1 MLLFLL
7 VIWVFRDHY
16 QEILRNIQAVS
27 IRELLLLLGMGLA
40 YQMLE
45 SAVCF
50 AMIRRRL
57 PTFSYRQAVEV
68 TFLGVFGN
76 VSTLSVGS
84 VPMQSYYLHHCG
96 MMTGCGIGT
105 MMLEYIFHKSS
116 VLIYTTVMLLFQ
128 GRWLSETGRGFSRY
142 IPLGY
147 GICALIIAALVLLCA
162 WEKVQWFASWVIDHL
177 PNTEKWEGRKRLWK
191 DNLSSLH
198 TESPKL
204 LHDHWCLLKVL
215 LFNGLK
221 LFCLYTIPFLCM
233 EILGISGPS
242 FWHVQLLTALMHL
255 ISNALPNV
263 AGVGPVEFA
272 FVLIFSHYMEL
283 GQYNSPLTG
292 TLYQFPAPGKKTYGG
307 GFYFHFDREPDQ
319 QGVSHFMNGC
329 LLQNLCEYTYH
340 TWEPGFAALQLR
352 SSVDDP
358 WAELPIHTIV
368 GGAYSSNDLMVH
380 KLNLAEKVDADAV
393 VPYLLTGRYDR
404 TAFMETG
411 RI

>member
-1 MLLFLL
+1 MDKKQWKTVAISAATLLLLFLL

-128 GRWLSETGRGFSRY
+128 G
-142 IPLGY
+142 PL
-147 GICALIIAALVLLCA
+147 AQRN
-162 WEKVQWFASWVIDHL
+162 W
-177 PNTEKWEGRKRLWK
+177 PRLFP
-191 DNLSSLH
+191 LH
-198 TESPKL
+198 TVGIWNLRSDYSGTGSAVRLGKGAVV
-204 LHDHWCLLKVL
+204 C
-215 LFNGLK
+215 
-221 LFCLYTIPFLCM
+221 
-233 EILGISGPS
+233 ILG
-242 FWHVQLLTALMHL
+242 
-255 ISNALPNV
+255 
-263 AGVGPVEFA
+263 
-272 FVLIFSHYMEL
+272 
-283 GQYNSPLTG
+283 
-292 TLYQFPAPGKKTYGG
+292 
-307 GFYFHFDREPDQ
+307 D
-319 QGVSHFMNGC
+319 
-329 LLQNLCEYTYH
+329 
-340 TWEPGFAALQLR
+340 
-352 SSVDDP
+352 
-358 WAELPIHTIV
+358 
-368 GGAYSSNDLMVH
+368 
-380 KLNLAEKVDADAV
+380 
-393 VPYLLTGRYDR
+393 
-404 TAFMETG
+404 
-411 RI
+411 

>member
-1 MLLFLL
+1 MDKKQWKTVAISAATLLLLFLL

-68 TFLGVFGN
+68 TSLGVFGN

-272 FVLIFSHYMEL
+272 FVLIFSHYMEYAQASSAL
-283 GQYNSPLTG
+283 ILFRVATFF
-292 TLYQFPAPGKKTYGG
+292 FPFILSILVFLRVQRRVLNDSQKT
-307 GFYFHFDREPDQ
+307 
-319 QGVSHFMNGC
+319 
-329 LLQNLCEYTYH
+329 
-340 TWEPGFAALQLR
+340 
-352 SSVDDP
+352 
-358 WAELPIHTIV
+358 
-368 GGAYSSNDLMVH
+368 
-380 KLNLAEKVDADAV
+380 
-393 VPYLLTGRYDR
+393 
-404 TAFMETG
+404 
-411 RI
+411 

>member
-1 MLLFLL
+1 MENSSNQCRYTFAFIPAGNLGVSGIIIRRFCG
-7 VIWVFRDHY
+7 IS
-16 QEILRNIQAVS
+16 AVS

-162 WEKVQWFASWVIDHL
+162 WEKVPVV
-177 PNTEKWEGRKRLWK
+177 
-191 DNLSSLH
+191 
-198 TESPKL
+198 
-204 LHDHWCLLKVL
+204 C
-215 LFNGLK
+215 
-221 LFCLYTIPFLCM
+221 
-233 EILGISGPS
+233 ILG
-242 FWHVQLLTALMHL
+242 
-255 ISNALPNV
+255 
-263 AGVGPVEFA
+263 
-272 FVLIFSHYMEL
+272 
-283 GQYNSPLTG
+283 
-292 TLYQFPAPGKKTYGG
+292 
-307 GFYFHFDREPDQ
+307 D
-319 QGVSHFMNGC
+319 
-329 LLQNLCEYTYH
+329 
-340 TWEPGFAALQLR
+340 
-352 SSVDDP
+352 
-358 WAELPIHTIV
+358 
-368 GGAYSSNDLMVH
+368 
-380 KLNLAEKVDADAV
+380 
-393 VPYLLTGRYDR
+393 
-404 TAFMETG
+404 
-411 RI
+411 

>member
-1 MLLFLL
+1 
-7 VIWVFRDHY
+7 
-16 QEILRNIQAVS
+16 
-27 IRELLLLLGMGLA
+27 
-40 YQMLE
+40 
-45 SAVCF
+45 
-50 AMIRRRL
+50 
-57 PTFSYRQAVEV
+57 
-68 TFLGVFGN
+68 
-76 VSTLSVGS
+76 
-84 VPMQSYYLHHCG
+84 
-96 MMTGCGIGT
+96 
-105 MMLEYIFHKSS
+105 
-116 VLIYTTVMLLFQ
+116 MLLFQ
-128 GRWLSETGRGFSRY
+128 GRWLSETGRSFSRY

-272 FVLIFSHYMEL
+272 FVLIFSHYMEYAQASSAL
-283 GQYNSPLTG
+283 ILFRVATFF
-292 TLYQFPAPGKKTYGG
+292 FPFILSILVFLRVQRRVLNDSQKT
-307 GFYFHFDREPDQ
+307 
-319 QGVSHFMNGC
+319 
-329 LLQNLCEYTYH
+329 
-340 TWEPGFAALQLR
+340 
-352 SSVDDP
+352 
-358 WAELPIHTIV
+358 
-368 GGAYSSNDLMVH
+368 
-380 KLNLAEKVDADAV
+380 
-393 VPYLLTGRYDR
+393 
-404 TAFMETG
+404 
-411 RI
+411 

>member
-1 MLLFLL
+1 MDKKQWKTVAISAATLLLLFLL

-233 EILGISGPS
+233 EI
-242 FWHVQLLTALMHL
+242 
-255 ISNALPNV
+255 
-263 AGVGPVEFA
+263 
-272 FVLIFSHYMEL
+272 
-283 GQYNSPLTG
+283 
-292 TLYQFPAPGKKTYGG
+292 GKKYRG
-307 GFYFHFDREPDQ
+307 
-319 QGVSHFMNGC
+319 S
-329 LLQNLCEYTYH
+329 L
-340 TWEPGFAALQLR
+340 
-352 SSVDDP
+352 
-358 WAELPIHTIV
+358 
-368 GGAYSSNDLMVH
+368 
-380 KLNLAEKVDADAV
+380 EKVMYQYTKDRISVPGNISDGRVYIVYPSAKREAVDAARQV
-393 VPYLLTGRYDR
+393 LTEDKRFTDIQ
-404 TAFMETG
+404 ETFAG
-411 RI
+411 CTVACHCGPNTIGVMFLED

>member
-1 MLLFLL
+1 MDKKQWKTVAISAATLLLLFLL

-215 LFNGLK
+215 LFNTK
-221 LFCLYTIPFLCM
+221 DR
-233 EILGISGPS
+233 ISVPGNISDGRAYIVYPS
-242 FWHVQLLTALMHL
+242 A
-255 ISNALPNV
+255 
-263 AGVGPVEFA
+263 
-272 FVLIFSHYMEL
+272 
-283 GQYNSPLTG
+283 
-292 TLYQFPAPGKKTYGG
+292 K
-307 GFYFHFDREPDQ
+307 RE
-319 QGVSHFMNGC
+319 
-329 LLQNLCEYTYH
+329 
-340 TWEPGFAALQLR
+340 A
-352 SSVDDP
+352 
-358 WAELPIHTIV
+358 
-368 GGAYSSNDLMVH
+368 
-380 KLNLAEKVDADAV
+380 VDAARQV
-393 VPYLLTGRYDR
+393 LTEDKRFTDIQ
-404 TAFMETG
+404 ETFAG
-411 RI
+411 CTVACHCGPNTIGVMFLED

>member
-1 MLLFLL
+1 MDKKQWKTVAISAATLLLLFLL

-142 IPLGY
+142 RPLGY

-198 TESPKL
+198 TES
-204 LHDHWCLLKVL
+204 
-215 LFNGLK
+215 
-221 LFCLYTIPFLCM
+221 
-233 EILGISGPS
+233 
-242 FWHVQLLTALMHL
+242 
-255 ISNALPNV
+255 
-263 AGVGPVEFA
+263 
-272 FVLIFSHYMEL
+272 
-283 GQYNSPLTG
+283 
-292 TLYQFPAPGKKTYGG
+292 
-307 GFYFHFDREPDQ
+307 
-319 QGVSHFMNGC
+319 
-329 LLQNLCEYTYH
+329 
-340 TWEPGFAALQLR
+340 LR
-352 SSVDDP
+352 
-358 WAELPIHTIV
+358 
-368 GGAYSSNDLMVH
+368 N
-380 KLNLAEKVDADAV
+380 
-393 VPYLLTGRYDR
+393 
-404 TAFMETG
+404 
-411 RI
+411 

>member
-1 MLLFLL
+1 MDKKQWKTVAISAATLLLLFLL

-233 EILGISGPS
+233 EILGISGPA

-263 AGVGPVEFA
+263 AGPVEFA
-272 FVLIFSHYMEL
+272 FVLIFSHYMEYAQASSAL
-283 GQYNSPLTG
+283 ILFRVATFF
-292 TLYQFPAPGKKTYGG
+292 FPFILSILVFLRAQRRVLNDSQKT
-307 GFYFHFDREPDQ
+307 
-319 QGVSHFMNGC
+319 
-329 LLQNLCEYTYH
+329 
-340 TWEPGFAALQLR
+340 
-352 SSVDDP
+352 
-358 WAELPIHTIV
+358 
-368 GGAYSSNDLMVH
+368 
-380 KLNLAEKVDADAV
+380 
-393 VPYLLTGRYDR
+393 
-404 TAFMETG
+404 
-411 RI
+411 